1 MLIPYADDNP
11 TIRVPYIT
19 IGVIA
24 ACVVVFLYQLTL
36 PDMNAA
42 ERFIAAFAMIPA
54 ELFGYMDSRYPGA
67 PPGYVTIVTSMFLHG
82 SLLHLG
88 GNMLYLWVFGNNI
101 EDSMGPARFV
111 VFYLLC
117 GFAAAMAQA
126 LMDPTSEI
134 PMIGASGAI
143 SGVLG
148 AYLVLHP
155 SANVRN
161 ILFLGIFFFWIRL
174 PAVAVLGFWIVVQ
187 AINASLASN
196 EMGGVAWYAHL
207 GGFVAGM
214 VLIPLFRDPRVP
226 LFGGG
231 RSRGPWG

>member
-1 MLIPYADDNP
+1 MLLPYADDNP
-11 TIRVPYIT
+11 TIRVPFVT
-19 IGVIA
+19 IGIIA
-24 ACVVVFLYQLTL
+24 ACVLVFIYQVSL
-36 PDMNAA
+36 PDEAA
-42 ERFIAAFAMIPA
+42 MAFVRAYAMIPA
-54 ELFGYMDSRYPGA
+54 ELFGYADSPFAAA
-67 PPGYVTIVTSMFLHG
+67 PPGYVTVVTAMFLHG

-101 EDSMGPARFV
+101 EDAMGHVRFV

-117 GFAAAMAQA
+117 GFAAAMAQG
-126 LMDPTSEI
+126 LVDPLSEV

-148 AYLVLHP
+148 AYLILHP

-161 ILFLGIFFFWIRL
+161 ILFLGIFFFRVNL

-187 AINASLASN
+187 AINAAVASD
-196 EMGGVAWYAHL
+196 EMGGVAWLAHI

-214 VLIPLFRDPRVP
+214 ALIPLFRDSRVP

-231 RSRGPWG
+231 RQRGPWG